1 MVSCRHRGGYAIPAK
16 DLSRAILQRP
26 GFAVS
31 SPLRLEGHSEIG
43 AVVDSAQPSQHARV
57 RLGPLL
63 LTRSDESFAGDHA
76 MRLRSLAVHGIEDL
90 ELATGGDREFRPTQV
105 GLREP
110 TGRLALWGFGGL
122 TLTYGRWRAD
132 IHVAGT
138 LSNRQLSLGIL
149 LAGSRGVTVLGKDA
163 KPGDLVVVGEGREND
178 ARYRSELEYVV
189 ASVDKADVPRL
200 AEEEGLVIPRG
211 VLDGHDLIRP
221 EGGKAAR
228 LVKRMTRITEGLWNG
243 PLRSIG
249 PEAERSLAD
258 EIVREFVHCLS
269 GAIPGEGVR
278 RRPGADLPRIVKR
291 AEDWLDADASVR
303 PSIQEMSRVLGVSP
317 RQLYR
322 AFDAEVGMSPAKFV
336 RQHRMTQARLE
347 LVNADPAETTV
358 THVAQSWGFWE
369 LGRFA
374 VEYRQLFGESPS
386 ETLQKRPAFHGR
398 GLIATPTLPV

>member
-1 MVSCRHRGGYAIPAK
+1 
-16 DLSRAILQRP
+16 
-26 GFAVS
+26 
-31 SPLRLEGHSEIG
+31 
-43 AVVDSAQPSQHARV
+43 
-57 RLGPLL
+57 
-63 LTRSDESFAGDHA
+63 
-76 MRLRSLAVHGIEDL
+76 MRFRSLAVHGIEDL
-90 ELATGGDREFRPTQV
+90 ESATGGNREFRPTQM

-110 TGRLALWGFGGL
+110 TGRLALWEFGGL

-138 LSNRQLSLGIL
+138 LADRQLSLGIL

-189 ASVDKADVPRL
+189 ASVDEADVLRL
-200 AEEEGLVIPRG
+200 AEEEDLVIPRA
-211 VLDGHDLIRP
+211 VLDGHDLLRP

-228 LVKRMTRITEGLWNG
+228 LGRRMRKITEGLRDG

-258 EIVREFVHCLS
+258 AVVREFVYCLS
-269 GAIPGEGVR
+269 GAIPGERVG
-278 RRPGADLPRIVKR
+278 RRPRADLPRLVKR
-291 AEDWLDADASVR
+291 AEDWLDAEPSVR

-322 AFDAEVGMSPAKFV
+322 AFDAEVGMSPAKFL
-336 RQHRMTQARLE
+336 RHHRMTQARLE
-347 LVNADPAETTV
+347 LVDADPAETNV
-358 THVAQSWGFWE
+358 THVAHSWSFWE

-386 ETLQKRPAFHGR
+386 ETLQRHPAFHGR
-398 GLIATPTLPV
+398 GLVATPTLASGETSWCDSASRDVLAT

>member
-1 MVSCRHRGGYAIPAK
+1 M
-16 DLSRAILQRP
+16 Q
-26 GFAVS
+26 F
-31 SPLRLEGHSEIG
+31 
-43 AVVDSAQPSQHARV
+43 
-57 RLGPLL
+57 
-63 LTRSDESFAGDHA
+63 
-76 MRLRSLAVHGIEDL
+76 RSLAVHGIEDL
-90 ELATGGDREFRPTQV
+90 ELATGGDREFRPTQM

-110 TGRLALWGFGGL
+110 TGRLALWRFGGL

-138 LSNRQLSLGIL
+138 LASGQLSLAVL
-149 LAGSRGVTVLGKDA
+149 LEGCKGVTVLGKDG
-163 KPGDLVVVGEGREND
+163 KPGDLLVVGEGREND
-178 ARYRSELEYVV
+178 ARYRSELEYVIV
-189 ASVDKADVPRL
+189 SVDKADVLRL
-200 AEEEGLVIPRG
+200 AEEEDLVIPGG
-211 VLDGHDLIRP
+211 VLDGHDLLRP
-221 EGGKAAR
+221 EEGKAAR
-228 LVKRMTRITEGLWNG
+228 LVKRMTRITAGLRNG
-243 PLRSIG
+243 PLPSIG

-258 EIVREFVHCLS
+258 EIVREFVHGLS
-269 GAIPGEGVR
+269 GATPGVR
-278 RRPGADLPRIVKR
+278 AGRRPRADLPRLVKR

-322 AFDAEVGMSPAKFV
+322 AFDAEVGMSPAKFL

-358 THVAQSWGFWE
+358 THVAESWGFWE